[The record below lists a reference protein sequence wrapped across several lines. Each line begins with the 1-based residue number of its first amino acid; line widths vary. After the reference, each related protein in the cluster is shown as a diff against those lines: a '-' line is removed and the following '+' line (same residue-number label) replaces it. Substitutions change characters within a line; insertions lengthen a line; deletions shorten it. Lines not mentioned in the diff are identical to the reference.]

1 MALVQAGPS
10 CPRVAEEVCP
20 GRGFF
25 LRGSVGGPWSWDL
38 WDQSA
43 AGPKHAVVVEDP
55 LQSCPKWVTVS
66 GGPLLCHAR
75 CFLTRIERPE
85 QRVDITAEH

>member
-1 MALVQAGPS
+1 MGSSSGDQS
-10 CPRVAEEVCP
+10 VA
-20 GRGFF
+20 RGH
-25 LRGSVGGPWSWDL
+25 GTL

-43 AGPKHAVVVEDP
+43 VGPKHAVVVEDP